1 MNHIGRPSPLI
12 IPFLLINSPNFHH
25 QIHKSQFVYISFQ
38 PSSSSMALAFTTST
52 SASIAFSSSNSR
64 SEQQQQQGIQF
75 SASNFQT
82 LDRSF
87 PSPAALNLSRKRSE
101 AVKAL
106 NAEPKRKD
114 SIVPS
119 AATVFAPD
127 VVEKAIEVEDIE
139 KLAQDLEKASPLE
152 IMDKAL
158 EKYGNDIAIAFSGAE
173 DVALIEYAHLT
184 GRPFRVF
191 SLDTGRLNPETY
203 KFFDTVEKHYGIRIE
218 YMFPDAVEVQ
228 ALVRTKGLFSFY
240 EDGHQECCRVR
251 KVRPLRRALKGL
263 RAWITGQR
271 KDQSPGTRSEVPVVQ
286 VDPVFEGMDGGSG
299 SLVKWNP
306 VANVAGNDIWN
317 FLRTMEVP
325 VNTLHAQGYI
335 SIGCEPCTR
344 PVLPGQH
351 EREGRWWW
359 EDAKAK
365 ECGLHKGN
373 LKEENVNGNGS
384 VNGNASSDI
393 FESQN
398 IVNLSRP
405 GIENLLKMED
415 RKDGWMVVLYA
426 PWCPFC
432 QAMEASYEEL
442 ADKLAG
448 SGVKVGKFR
457 ADGDQKTFAKQEL
470 QLGSFPTIL
479 FFPKHSSRPI
489 KYASE
494 KRDVDSLMAF
504 INALR

>member
-1 MNHIGRPSPLI
+1 MAFSVTSSPAAI
-12 IPFLLINSPNFHH
+12 R
-25 QIHKSQFVYISFQ
+25 
-38 PSSSSMALAFTTST
+38 SSSL
-52 SASIAFSSSNSR
+52 SSSFDQLPR
-64 SEQQQQQGIQF
+64 AAQF
-75 SASNFQT
+75 SAFQA
-82 LDRSF
+82 LDRSHL
-87 PSPAALNLSRKRSE
+87 PSAAANFSRRRCSAVRQLN
-101 AVKAL
+101 A
-106 NAEPKRKD
+106 AEPKRND

-119 AATVFAPD
+119 AATLSPPEL
-127 VVEKAIEVEDIE
+127 VEKLEEEDYE
-139 KLAQDLEKASPLE
+139 KLAEELTNASPLQ

-158 EKYGNDIAIAFSGAE
+158 EKFGNDIAIAFSGAE

-203 KFFDTVEKHYGIRIE
+203 KFFDQVEKRYNIRIE
-218 YMFPDAVEVQ
+218 YTFPEAEEVQ
-228 ALVRTKGLFSFY
+228 SLVRTKGLFSFY

-251 KVRPLRRALKGL
+251 KVKPLRRALKGL

-286 VDPVFEGMDGGSG
+286 VDPVFEGLEGGVG

-306 VANVAGNDIWN
+306 VANVKGNDVWN
-317 FLRTMEVP
+317 FLRAMDVP

-373 LKEENVNGNGS
+373 IKDENSTAEANGLAPVVADLFVTKNM
-384 VNGNASSDI
+384 VDLTR
-393 FESQN
+393 
-398 IVNLSRP
+398 V
-405 GIENLLKMED
+405 GIENLLKLKD
-415 RKDGWMVVLYA
+415 RKEAWIVVMYA
-426 PWCPFC
+426 PWCQFC
-432 QAMEASYEEL
+432 QGMEASYVEL
-442 ADKLAG
+442 ADKLEG
-448 SGVKVGKFR
+448 SGVRVGKFR
-457 ADGDQKTFAKQEL
+457 ADGEEKEFAQKEL
-470 QLGSFPTIL
+470 SLGSFPTVVL
-479 FFPKHSSRPI
+479 FPKHSSRPI
-489 KYASE
+489 KYPSE

-504 INALR
+504 VNALQ

>member
-1 MNHIGRPSPLI
+1 
-12 IPFLLINSPNFHH
+12 
-25 QIHKSQFVYISFQ
+25 
-38 PSSSSMALAFTTST
+38 MALAFTSST
-52 SASIAFSSSNSR
+52 AIHGSLSSS
-64 SEQQQQQGIQF
+64 SEQTKAAAQF
-75 SASNFQT
+75 GSFQP
-82 LDRSF
+82 LDRPHTLL
-87 PSPAALNLSRKRSE
+87 PSGNVSRRRL
-101 AVKAL
+101 AVKPI
-106 NAEPKRKD
+106 NAEPKRNE

-119 AATVFAPD
+119 AATMVAPEIE
-127 VVEKAIEVEDIE
+127 EKVDVEDYE
-139 KLAQDLEKASPLE
+139 KLANELENASPLE
-152 IMDKAL
+152 IMDRAL
-158 EKYGNDIAIAFSGAE
+158 ASFGNDIAIAFSGAE

-203 KFFDTVEKHYGIRIE
+203 QFFDTVEKHYGIHIE

-228 ALVRTKGLFSFY
+228 ALVRSKGLFSFY

-271 KDQSPGTRSEVPVVQ
+271 KDQSPGTRSEIPVVQ
-286 VDPVFEGMDGGSG
+286 VDPAFEGMDGGVG

-306 VANVAGNDIWN
+306 VANVEGKDIWN
-317 FLRTMEVP
+317 FLRAMNVP
-325 VNTLHAQGYI
+325 VNSLHSQGYI

-373 LKEENVNGNGS
+373 IKEGTLNGNG
-384 VNGNASSDI
+384 NGAVDGNGSATHADI
-393 FESQN
+393 FQTKNVVS
-398 IVNLSRP
+398 LSRP
-405 GIENLLKMED
+405 GIENLLKLED
-415 RKDGWMVVLYA
+415 RREPWLVVLYA
-426 PWCPFC
+426 PWCQFC
-432 QAMEASYEEL
+432 QAMEGSYVEL
-442 ADKLAG
+442 AEKLAG

-457 ADGDQKTFAKQEL
+457 ADGEQKAFAQQEL

-479 FFPKHSSRPI
+479 FFPKQSARPI
-489 KYASE
+489 KYPSE

-504 INALR
+504 VNALR

>member
-1 MNHIGRPSPLI
+1 MA
-12 IPFLLINSPNFHH
+12 FA
-25 QIHKSQFVYISFQ
+25 VT
-38 PSSSSMALAFTTST
+38 SSSSAAISGSGFSRT
-52 SASIAFSSSNSR
+52 SASSDLKAPQIGSFRLA
-64 SEQQQQQGIQF
+64 
-75 SASNFQT
+75 
-82 LDRSF
+82 DRH
-87 PSPAALNLSRKRSE
+87 ATVNLSQKRC
-101 AVKAL
+101 AVKPV
-106 NAEPKRKD
+106 NAEPKRND
-114 SIVPS
+114 SMVPL
-119 AATVFAPD
+119 AATIAAPE
-127 VVEKAIEVEDIE
+127 VSEKVEVEDFE
-139 KLAQDLEKASPLE
+139 QLAKELDNASPLE

-158 EKYGNDIAIAFSGAE
+158 EKFGNDIAIAFSGAE
-173 DVALIEYAHLT
+173 DVALIEYAKLT

-203 KFFDTVEKHYGIRIE
+203 RFFDEVEKQYGIRIE

-228 ALVRTKGLFSFY
+228 ALVRSKGLFSFY

-271 KDQSPGTRSEVPVVQ
+271 KDQSPGTRAAVPVVQ
-286 VDPVFEGMDGGSG
+286 VDPVFEGLDGGVG

-306 VANVAGNDIWN
+306 VANVDGKDIWN
-317 FLRTMEVP
+317 FLRAMNVP
-325 VNTLHAQGYI
+325 VNSLHSQGYV

-373 LKEENVNGNGS
+373 LKEESSAQLNGNG
-384 VNGNASSDI
+384 NGATATQSDL
-393 FESQN
+393 FNSQN
-398 IVNLSRP
+398 LVTLSRA
-405 GIENLLKMED
+405 GIENLAKLGN
-415 RKDGWMVVLYA
+415 RKEPWLVVLYA
-426 PWCPFC
+426 PWCQFC
-432 QAMEASYEEL
+432 QGMEESYVQL

-448 SGVKVGKFR
+448 SGVKVAKFR
-457 ADGDQKTFAKQEL
+457 ADGDQKEYAKKEL

-479 FFPKHSSRPI
+479 FFPKHSSKPV